1 MKTPYLAV
9 FVTMMLSACGGDD
22 GETFAQPNQCNPEKE
37 RVGTY
42 LLQYSERSGTCGPID
57 DALVQFGAAN
67 PSGSCEHLSEPIWS
81 EGDCKFESVGI
92 CVLPADDQELTVT
105 GQTTQM
111 SEDGSRLEGTIDMLL
126 RRASTRDLICHSLY
140 SVTYSR
146 Q

>member
-1 MKTPYLAV
+1 M

-22 GETFAQPNQCNPEKE
+22 GETFVQPNQCNPEKE

-42 LLQYSERSGTCGPID
+42 LLHYSERSGNCGPVD
-57 DALVQFGAAN
+57 DALIQLGSGATN
-67 PSGSCEHLSEPIWS
+67 PSGSCEALSEQIWS
-81 EGDCKFESVGI
+81 EGDCTLETAAI
-92 CVLPADDQELTVT
+92 CFLPADDQELTVT

-111 SEDGSRLEGTIDMLL
+111 SENGSRLEGTIDMMF
-126 RRASTRDLICHSLY
+126 RRASTRDLICHGLY